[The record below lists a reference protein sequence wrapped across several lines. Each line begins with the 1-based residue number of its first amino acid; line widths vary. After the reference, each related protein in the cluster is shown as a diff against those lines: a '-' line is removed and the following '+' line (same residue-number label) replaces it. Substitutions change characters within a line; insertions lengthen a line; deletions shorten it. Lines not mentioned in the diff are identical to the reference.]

1 MNSTPHTTTIENIQE
16 YIHKYINEKT
26 LFLTKNTHSIIHT
39 ITIENIQQFTQQIIN
54 GNLVLTRINPFIDE
68 VTLFQQDLL
77 GSKIKECKINNVN
90 HDINK
95 YKKLIVYLYSTTDI
109 ETILQNTTLNISRQ
123 KIHYKGF
130 SYNNKLGLS
139 IQGTDV
145 RKTLKEII
153 NIVNIKN
160 YSIELKIEL
169 KNGEIIIFKTPT

>member
-68 VTLFQQDLL
+68 VTLFQQDLR
-77 GSKIKECKINNVN
+77 GSKIKECKINNVKKN
-90 HDINK
+90 INK
-95 YKKLIVYLYSTTDI
+95 YKNIIDYLYSTTDI

-139 IQGTDV
+139 IQGTDA